1 MDIFSTI
8 AERKILDALEQG
20 EFDDLPGKGKPL
32 VFEDE
37 TWIPEDLRAVYR
49 ILKNSGYVPPELELR
64 NEIIN
69 LKSLISTIDD
79 DQERLRKLRELNFK
93 MMHLEVLRKRPLNLG
108 CFPEYESRVIDR
120 LTSS

>member
-1 MDIFSTI
+1 MDIFSRI
-8 AERKILDALEQG
+8 AERKILEAMEEG
-20 EFDDLPGKGKPL
+20 EFNDLPGKGRPL

-69 LKSLISTIDD
+69 LKALISTIDD
-79 DQERLRKLRELNFK
+79 DRERLKKLRELNFK
-93 MMHLEVLRKRPLNLG
+93 IMRLDILRKRPLNLQD
-108 CFPEYESRVIDR
+108 FPEYESRIIEKI
-120 LTSS
+120 TSS